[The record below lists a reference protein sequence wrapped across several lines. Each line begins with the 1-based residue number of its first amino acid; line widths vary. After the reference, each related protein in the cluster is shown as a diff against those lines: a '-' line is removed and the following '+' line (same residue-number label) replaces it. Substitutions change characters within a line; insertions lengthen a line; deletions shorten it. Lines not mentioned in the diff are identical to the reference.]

1 MEIKDFV
8 GESGTALKHASESL
22 DRVVNKAAGVAS
34 LLIRSAGGKVAE
46 VTDSGPKDLL
56 VVILSELRSIMAQRP
71 GAVGIQAIAEMFRAG
86 VQQLGRSGES
96 AKDRWAPDAE
106 RVLRQMLMLFYV
118 YLFYPM
124 DDCLR
129 SVPALSPFSAKSSL
143 DDSKGQQSKDARTLF
158 DLKKFVFLR
167 SQMGDSKNI
176 TEFLTEFRD
185 SQMFERFCAQRFQ
198 TMSKC
203 EPWKGGMKGCI
214 FIDSVINC
222 CRQGSS
228 LTQMTM
234 TSTPQHVWL

>member
-71 GAVGIQAIAEMFRAG
+71 GAMGIQAIAEMFRAG

-124 DDCLR
+124 DDCIR
-129 SVPALSPFSAKSSL
+129 SVPAMSPFSAKASA
-143 DDSKGQQSKDARTLF
+143 DDSKGHSKDARALF
-158 DLKKFVFLR
+158 DLKKFVYLR

-176 TEFLTEFRD
+176 TEFLAEFRD

-198 TMSKC
+198 IMSKC
-203 EPWKGGMKGCI
+203 EPWKGDREAL
-214 FIDSVINC
+214 FIVDL
-222 CRQGSS
+222 SS
-228 LTQMTM
+228 C
-234 TSTPQHVWL
+234 

>member
-1 MEIKDFV
+1 M
-8 GESGTALKHASESL
+8 LKHASESL

-56 VVILSELRSIMAQRP
+56 VVILSELRSVMAQRP

-118 YLFYPM
+118 YLFSPM

-129 SVPALSPFSAKSSL
+129 STPAISPFSGKSAF
-143 DDSKGQQSKDARTLF
+143 DEGQGHTKDARALF
-158 DLKKFVFLR
+158 DLRKFVYIR

-176 TEFLTEFRD
+176 TEFLAEFRD
-185 SQMFERFCAQRFQ
+185 SQMFERFCASRMQV
-198 TMSKC
+198 MSKY
-203 EPWKGGMKGCI
+203 EPWKGA
-214 FIDSVINC
+214 
-222 CRQGSS
+222 
-228 LTQMTM
+228 L
-234 TSTPQHVWL
+234 